1 MFAFYLTNKDSGIE
15 SDLTLGYFD
24 KEKFTGELHWN
35 DVKFK
40 YMFGVQMD
48 DIKVNGQSMGV
59 CEGRECLIT
68 FDSGTSLMSLPTYAG
83 DIFAQKKVPT
93 FEKKLKCESN
103 AQFGDLTFVIGGKDY
118 TLKADEWLLQE
129 KSQSLAQGGFEED
142 IIPFGP
148 IGPELT
154 GGQALT
160 QTSEPENSLA

>member
-1 MFAFYLTNKDSGIE
+1 MFAFYLTSKDSGVD

-24 KEKFTGELHWN
+24 KEKFTGEMNWN

-48 DIKVNGQSMGV
+48 DLKVDGKSTGV

-68 FDSGTSLMSLPTYAG
+68 FDSGTSLMSLPK
-83 DIFAQKKVPT
+83 FAEEKLAQQQIPT
-93 FEKKLKCESN
+93 FDSLQKCEDN

-118 TLKADEWLLQE
+118 SLKADEWMLPAHTQN
-129 KSQSLAQGGFEED
+129 LAQGFQED

-154 GGQALT
+154 GGAVLT
-160 QTSEPENSLA
+160 QTSEPETSLA